1 MSTITLKQVCSI
13 EAQRKVDL
21 DYQFKATQLAVN
33 NGVELYLLVSSSTAS
48 DQSNYAYSKM
58 KVILGRKIK
67 ALPFKSISIIQPSML
82 MGQRKKVGSELLSLL
97 CLIPGRAFA
106 SHHRRAGSD

>member
-48 DQSNYAYSKM
+48 DQSNYAY
-58 KVILGRKIK
+58 
-67 ALPFKSISIIQPSML
+67 
-82 MGQRKKVGSELLSLL
+82 
-97 CLIPGRAFA
+97 
-106 SHHRRAGSD
+106 